1 LNALRRSY
9 NRRVTLRQDNPFYQW
24 IRVPSHIVEQEIE
37 SERLAKLKEAGSSDD
52 EIDEE
57 RKKGIFVEEEERLR
71 LAEGKKYRRKLLVK
85 EENST
90 EAAPQPP
97 LTREGEDDAFNG
109 ELADVIAGDKEEE
122 KETVKLENE
131 LEEVKKEENGN
142 GVKAEEG
149 EEEWWEEQRAVE
161 WKDLSLETKVSKPH
175 FINLYFRIG
184 KLIRCTDLYRST
196 RFTMFVN
203 GTWLILIDNSVNTC
217 NSTENLPG

>member
-1 LNALRRSY
+1 M
-9 NRRVTLRQDNPFYQW
+9 RQDNPFYQW

-57 RKKGIFVEEEERLR
+57 RKKGIFMEEEERLR
-71 LAEGKKYRRKLLVK
+71 LAEGKKYRRKLVK

-90 EAAPQPP
+90 EGVQPP

-122 KETVKLENE
+122 KETVKLEND

-161 WKDLSLETKVSKPH
+161 WKDLSLETKVRYPTLLL
-175 FINLYFRIG
+175 FILEG
-184 KLIRCTDLYRST
+184 ELISRFLVRTD
-196 RFTMFVN
+196 
-203 GTWLILIDNSVNTC
+203 
-217 NSTENLPG
+217 

>member
-1 LNALRRSY
+1 M
-9 NRRVTLRQDNPFYQW
+9 RQDNPFYQW

-57 RKKGIFVEEEERLR
+57 RKKGIFMEEEERLR
-71 LAEGKKYRRKLLVK
+71 LAEGKKYRRKLVK

-109 ELADVIAGDKEEE
+109 ELADVIARDAQEE

-142 GVKAEEG
+142 GVKEEEEG

-161 WKDLSLETKVSKPH
+161 WKDLSLETKVRYPTLLL
-175 FINLYFRIG
+175 FILEG
-184 KLIRCTDLYRST
+184 ELISRFLVRTD
-196 RFTMFVN
+196 
-203 GTWLILIDNSVNTC
+203 
-217 NSTENLPG
+217 